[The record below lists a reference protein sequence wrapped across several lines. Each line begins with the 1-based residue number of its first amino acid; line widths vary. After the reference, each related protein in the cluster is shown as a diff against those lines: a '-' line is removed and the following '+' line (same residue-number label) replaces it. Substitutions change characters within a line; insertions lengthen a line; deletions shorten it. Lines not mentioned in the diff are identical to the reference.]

1 MKIYVYLHLFLY
13 LYLCTYI
20 YIVFKIYDYIH
31 IYLFIF
37 VYLFYVDVYVI
48 ITGVLEKNLF
58 HIDRALRFCILT
70 CEQWTFRGLRTF
82 FCPGAGRWQKDCE
95 VKKFL
100 KPTGWKSQ
108 EWLFQ
113 VMFQNQNRVHWLR
126 SWGRCSGT
134 SHIASSTSLASSPA
148 ANPFGSSSSRAH
160 PQTPRHLPHGASKQP
175 GSCMSVLSLWTSA
188 CHPGRGASQRG
199 PYSSHSQTR
208 RPLSNL
214 LMSPMPGQ
222 ISKNLPGQSS
232 K

>member
-1 MKIYVYLHLFLY
+1 M
-13 LYLCTYI
+13 YI
-20 YIVFKIYDYIH
+20 YIYIY
-31 IYLFIF
+31 IYLFID
-37 VYLFYVDVYVI
+37 FYIYI
-48 ITGVLEKNLF
+48 YFWCLCYNNRRLGKNLF
-58 HIDRALRFCILT
+58 HTDRALRFCILT
-70 CEQWTFRGLRTF
+70 CEQWTFRGLRPF
-82 FCPGAGRWQKDCE
+82 FFVPSLTKRLRGQKVLE
-95 VKKFL
+95 THRLEIPRMF
-100 KPTGWKSQ
+100 
-108 EWLFQ
+108 FQ

-175 GSCMSVLSLWTSA
+175 GSCMSVLSPWTSA

-199 PYSSHSQTR
+199 PYSSHSQTH
-208 RPLSNL
+208 RPLSHL